1 MRPDDPI
8 QDQDEAVTA
17 ADFAAEE
24 AADGFDFGNWPEIA
38 GGLAAAEPCRW
49 AMTSRTGQASRWWRS

>member
-17 ADFAAEE
+17 ADFAADE

-38 GGLAAAEPCRW
+38 GGLAAAALTW
-49 AMTSRTGQASRWWRS
+49 LIFAFTG